1 MTETSSTPSPLP
13 APGSTW
19 PDQSPAATTP
29 SQATLTPQEAVRSIP
44 ILRLVVFVGG
54 FSSIAVELTASRLIA
69 PYFGSSTFIWATII
83 GMTLTFLA
91 IGYTLG
97 GRIADRWPY
106 PRLLY
111 SLTATAA
118 IVIGLVPSLA
128 QPILSASLSA
138 FAVYDVGA
146 FYGALI
152 AVMLLLAVPVTM
164 LGFVSPFAIRLR
176 MASVTKAGMTAGNT
190 YTLSTIGSIAGSFV
204 PVIFLIPLLG
214 TNQTFT
220 TISLV
225 LLITSVIGLL
235 LLRAVVPA
243 LILAAL
249 FALVP
254 LAAAV
259 SAAETIR
266 PAERGQIL
274 EERESSYNY
283 IQVVEDQG
291 RVFLVL
297 NEGHAIHS
305 IYDPGQLLTG
315 GPWDYF
321 MVAPLFTD
329 RAASAAPENAMLIGL
344 AGGTV
349 ARQLTA
355 AYGPIPIDGVE
366 IDPEIAE
373 VGEEFFGLNELE
385 NVNVIVADGR
395 YALKTAD
402 TTYDLI
408 GIDAYRQPYI
418 PFQLT
423 TREFFSEVADHLT
436 PDGVAVVNAGRT
448 ASDFRLVDVIASTM
462 RDVFDHVY
470 VIDVDRFAN
479 SIVVGTNAPAS
490 LQNFRQ
496 NLVRYPENSPVGMV
510 GRTSLETGNI
520 REVSPGGEVFTDDH
534 APVELVVDQIIVDVA
549 LEGDYP

>member
-1 MTETSSTPSPLP
+1 MAESSSSP
-13 APGSTW
+13 APVLAPSRTL
-19 PDQSPAATTP
+19 PEATPAAVVSSISAGP
-29 SQATLTPQEAVRSIP
+29 AVRSTP
-44 ILRLVVFVGG
+44 ILRLIVFIGG
-54 FSSIAVELTASRLIA
+54 FSSIGVELTASRLIA

-97 GRIADRWPY
+97 GRIADRRPS

-111 SLTATAA
+111 CITASAA
-118 IVIGLVPSLA
+118 IVIGLIPSAA
-128 QPILSASLSA
+128 QPILAASLAA
-138 FAVYDVGA
+138 FAGYDIGA
-146 FYGALI
+146 FYGSLI
-152 AVMLLLAVPVTM
+152 GVLLLLAIPVTM

-176 MASVTKAGMTAGNT
+176 LASVAAAGMTAGNT

-204 PVIFLIPLLG
+204 PVLVLIPLLG
-214 TNQTFT
+214 TNQTFV
-220 TISLV
+220 TISLA
-225 LLITSVIGLL
+225 LLIPSVVGLL
-235 LLRAVVPA
+235 LLRAHLPA
-243 LILAAL
+243 ALLAAL

-254 LAAAV
+254 LAGAV

-266 PAERGQIL
+266 PAERGRIL
-274 EERESSYNY
+274 AERESSYNY
-283 IQVVEDQG
+283 IQVVEDEG

-305 IYDPGQLLTG
+305 IYDPAQLLTA

-321 MVAPLFTD
+321 MVAPLFVD
-329 RAASAAPENAMLIGL
+329 GVAPDSVENAMLIGL

-349 ARQLTA
+349 ARQLTT

-366 IDPEIAE
+366 IDAEIAE
-373 VGEEFFGLNELE
+373 VGADYFGLGELE

-395 YALKTAD
+395 YALRTSD
-402 TTYDLI
+402 QRYDLI

-423 TREFFSEVADHLT
+423 TREFFAEVADHLT

-462 RDVFDHVY
+462 RAVFDHVY
-470 VIDVDRFAN
+470 VIDVERYAN
-479 SIVVGTNAPAS
+479 SIVVGTNSPAS
-490 LQNFRQ
+490 IDDFRQ
-496 NLVRYPENSPVGMV
+496 NLDQFPTDSPVGQV
-510 GRTSLETGNI
+510 GHVSLETGSI
-520 REVSPGGEVFTDDH
+520 REVQPGGQVFTDDH

-549 LEGDYP
+549 LDGRGP